1 MFFRSK
7 RESETDEALIESYRK
22 TGDLELLAVLFG
34 RYTSMIYG
42 VCLKYL
48 KDRAEAQDTTMQLFE
63 KLAER
68 VQKHQ
73 IQSFR
78 SWLYVTARNECLMQ
92 IRSKKGKFTKEFDA
106 QIVEN
111 EVLLHPVE
119 EEDGEA
125 DLNRLE
131 RCIETLSGEQKTCVS
146 LFYLK
151 EMCYK
156 DIAAQ
161 TGFEMNKVKSH
172 IQNGK
177 RNLKICMEQHEG
189 NG

>member
-1 MFFRSK
+1 VFFRPK
-7 RESETDEALIESYRK
+7 RESQTDEELIESYRK
-22 TGDLELLAVLFG
+22 TGDLELVAVLFG

-48 KDRAEAQDTTMQLFE
+48 KDRADAQDATMQLFE
-63 KLAER
+63 KLGDR
-68 VQKHQ
+68 ISRHQ
-73 IQSFR
+73 IQTFR

-92 IRSKKGKFTKEFDA
+92 IRSKKGKFTKEFDPDL
-106 QIVEN
+106 VEK
-111 EVLLHPVE
+111 EAHLHLDQ
-119 EEDGEA
+119 EEDGEG

-146 LFYLK
+146 MFYLK

-156 DIAAQ
+156 DIAAH
-161 TGFEMNKVKSH
+161 TGFELSKVKSY

-177 RNLKICMEQHEG
+177 RNLKICMENEG